1 MAQKR
6 PKYLRKVRLPPDE
19 HIRQAMAALERGYVS
34 MDVAQK
40 QLACHEAQREIKQA
54 LQGLKT

>member
-1 MAQKR
+1 MAQKK
-6 PKYLRKVRLPPDE
+6 PKYLRKVRLPPNE
-19 HIRQAMAALERGYVS
+19 HIRRAIAALERGYYS

-40 QLACHEAQREIKQA
+40 QLACHEAQREIRQA

>member
-1 MAQKR
+1 MAQKK
-6 PKYLRKVRLPPDE
+6 PKYLRKARLPPNA
-19 HIRQAMAALERGYVS
+19 HIKRAMAALERGYAS

-40 QLACHEAQREIKQA
+40 QLACHEAQREIRQA